1 MAAKKAKAAPAEQ
14 PKKKRSKLKILLFG
28 GIGALVLIGGG
39 IAGGVYATQ
48 SLSPS
53 GAHEDAN
60 RPKLVA
66 RSDDGGSSAPAEG
79 GESKEPAPKIGTVSV
94 INDTVRVDPRKFEVT
109 YVPLDQAFTANLANG
124 GIIQVGLSFATYY
137 DHHVVENIKRQTVP
151 IRSAALMVL
160 AEQDPAYLSTAEGK
174 KALQKQLTAAA
185 NKVLREKEGFG
196 GIDNV
201 YFTSLVIQ

>member
-1 MAAKKAKAAPAEQ
+1 MATKKAKAAPAEK
-14 PKKKRSKLKILLFG
+14 PKKRSKLKMILFG
-28 GIGALVLIGGG
+28 GVGALVLIGGG
-39 IAGGVYATQ
+39 IAGGVFASN

-53 GAHEDAN
+53 GPHEDPN
-60 RPKLVA
+60 RPKLVV
-66 RSDDGGSSAPAEG
+66 RSEDGEASAPEG
-79 GESKEPAPKIGTVSV
+79 GGSKEPAPKIGTVSV
-94 INDTVRVDPRKFEVT
+94 VNDTVRVDPRKFEVT
-109 YVPLDQAFTANLANG
+109 YVPLDQPFTANLANG

-160 AEQDPAYLSTAEGK
+160 AEQDPAYLSTSEGK

-185 NKVLREKEGFG
+185 NKVLRDKEGFG